1 MRKFRFEKPKFYGY
15 SDHRSFS
22 DWLADIEYYFDN
34 YEMSDLSKI
43 RFAESRLVGPTK
55 FYWDSIT
62 NARKRLCRKH
72 IELWEEMKLKLK
84 ERYIPDFYM
93 NHLVNELH
101 NPHKSQHIASS
112 IDIGESK
119 IFEDVSVLFAIT
131 SVEDTSIDSCP
142 SKIASVIKNISID
155 SFLSPSSLDEVYI
168 SLEDASN
175 ISDVV
180 GAYMESSTP
189 ITDEIYVHEDNQD
202 S

>member
-1 MRKFRFEKPKFYGY
+1 
-15 SDHRSFS
+15 
-22 DWLADIEYYFDN
+22 
-34 YEMSDLSKI
+34 
-43 RFAESRLVGPTK
+43 
-55 FYWDSIT
+55 
-62 NARKRLCRKH
+62 
-72 IELWEEMKLKLK
+72 MKLKLK

-142 SKIASVIKNISID
+142 SKIASVIMNISID